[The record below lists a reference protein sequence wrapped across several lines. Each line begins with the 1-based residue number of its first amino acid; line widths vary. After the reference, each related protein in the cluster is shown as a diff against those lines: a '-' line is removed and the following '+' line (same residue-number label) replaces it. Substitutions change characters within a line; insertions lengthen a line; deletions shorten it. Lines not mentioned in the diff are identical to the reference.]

1 MEGLGG
7 GGGGSKATVFNTIMY
22 VCLVFPIADSFWE
35 VSDYGKHLVMV
46 LSPLGTKL
54 IWTKW
59 DNFIHSQPSATLRTA
74 SV

>member
-1 MEGLGG
+1 
-7 GGGGSKATVFNTIMY
+7 MY

-54 IWTKW
+54 IMGQ
-59 DNFIHSQPSATLRTA
+59 FHSLTA
-74 SV
+74 ECHPKDGVCLHIEDTCSLLIEDFHLKYNSST